1 MANAHELARGHKRL
15 RALIEFAVGGGWHVK
30 RTPGGHL
37 KFTKAGCAAI
47 YTSSTASDHR
57 AELNARA
64 QIRRA
69 EREARMAPAGGR
81 GDCEGCGHG

>member
-15 RALIEFAVGGGWHVK
+15 RALIEFALAEGWHVK

-37 KFTKAGCAAI
+37 KFTKRGCAPI

-57 AELNARA
+57 AALNARA

-69 EREARMAPAGGR
+69 EREARSPVQGGR
-81 GDCEGCGHG
+81 HG

>member
-1 MANAHELARGHKRL
+1 MASAHELARGHKRL
-15 RALIEFAVGGGWHVK
+15 RALIEFAVGEGWHVK

-57 AELNARA
+57 AALNA

-69 EREARMAPAGGR
+69 EREARSPVQGGR
-81 GDCEGCGHG
+81 HG

>member
-15 RALIEFAVGGGWHVK
+15 RALIEFALDEGWYVV

-37 KFTKAGCAAI
+37 KFTKPGCASI

-57 AELNARA
+57 AEINARA
-64 QIRRA
+64 QLRRA
-69 EREARMAPAGGR
+69 DRQATIGR
-81 GDCEGCGHG
+81 IPTQESGLG

>member
-1 MANAHELARGHKRL
+1 MANAHDLARGHKRL
-15 RALIEFAVGGGWHVK
+15 RTLIEFALAEGWRVK

-37 KFTKAGCAAI
+37 KFTKHGCAPI

-57 AELNARA
+57 ASLNARA

-69 EREARMAPAGGR
+69 DREAHCPLDAEAK
-81 GDCEGCGHG
+81 EGGHG